1 MRTLRLSI
9 MGSLALGL
17 AVAQNPDAGSPIP
30 RTAPPSVARRTVQT
44 TSGQGIE
51 GQVLSEGIADLALR
65 TADKRIVLLRKQGD
79 RYRQVTSQVD
89 WPTYHGSPGGNRY
102 STLTQID
109 PGNVARL
116 APKWIFPLPN
126 AAQVENTPLVVE
138 GLMYVSNANECWALD
153 AGSGR
158 QVWHYQRARTK
169 GITGNAA
176 AGFNRGVAWSG
187 DRLFML
193 TDNAHL
199 MALDRFNGELLWET
213 EMADWHQNYNGT
225 SAPLAVGNLVISG
238 TAGGDEGVRG
248 FVAAFDQATGKQVW
262 RFWTVP
268 KPGEPGS
275 ETWTAK
281 ALDHPSGATWM
292 TGSYDP
298 QLDLVYWPVGNP
310 GPDFYGDDREGDNLY
325 TDSIVALEVKTG
337 KLKWYYQFT
346 PHDVHDWDAEE
357 PPVLVDAN
365 WQGQPRK
372 LLIQAN
378 RNGFFYVLDRA
389 TGQLLLAKQFLKKL
403 NWADGIGKDG
413 RPILKPLPEA
423 AGGGVYVCPGFQG
436 GTNWFSTSYNPAT
449 GLYYFQALERCNL
462 FNKKSMEWEAGKGYM
477 GGTARPAPGE
487 TFEKSLRAVNIQTGE
502 TAWDVP
508 QISGTLTASAGV
520 LSTASALVFFGENSG
535 AFMALDAKTGAALW
549 QFPTNQVWK
558 ASPMTYQFDNRQ
570 YVAIAVGQSIMA
582 FGLPD

>member
-1 MRTLRLSI
+1 
-9 MGSLALGL
+9 MGSFALALG
-17 AVAQNPDAGSPIP
+17 VAQNPDAGSPIP
-30 RTAPPSVARRTVQT
+30 RSAPQAVARRTIQNADGRTV
-44 TSGQGIE
+44 E
-51 GQVLSEGIADLALR
+51 GQVLSEGMSDLALR
-65 TADKRIVLLRKQGD
+65 TDDKRIVLLRKQGE
-79 RYRQVTSQVD
+79 RYRQVTSQAD
-89 WPTYHGSPGGNRY
+89 WPTYHGDPGGNRY
-102 STLTQID
+102 SKLTQID
-109 PGNVARL
+109 SGNVAHL

-176 AGFNRGVAWSG
+176 AGFNRGVARAG
-187 DRLFML
+187 DRIFML
-193 TDNAHL
+193 SDNAHL
-199 MALDRFNGELLWET
+199 MALNRFNGELLWET

-225 SAPLAVGNLVISG
+225 SAPLVVGNLVISG

-248 FVAAFDQATGKQVW
+248 FVAAFDQATGKEAW

-268 KPGEPGS
+268 KAGEPGS

-310 GPDFYGDDREGDNLY
+310 GPDFYGDEREGDNLY
-325 TDSIVALEVKTG
+325 TDSIVALEAKTG

-389 TGQLLLAKQFLKKL
+389 TGQLLLGKQFLKKL
-403 NWADGIGKDG
+403 NWAEGIGKDG
-413 RPILKPLPEA
+413 RPILKPLPEV

-449 GLYYFQALERCNL
+449 GLYYFQALERCNV

-487 TFEKSLRAVNIQTGE
+487 TFEKSLRALNIQTGE
-502 TAWDVP
+502 IVWDVP
-508 QISGTLTASAGV
+508 QISGQLTASAGV
-520 LSTASALVFFGENSG
+520 LSTASGLVFFGENSG
-535 AFMALDAKTGAALW
+535 AFMAVDAKTGTALW

-558 ASPMTYQFDNRQ
+558 ASPMTYLFDNRQ
-570 YVAIAVGQSIMA
+570 YVAIAAGQSIVA
-582 FGLPD
+582 FGLPE